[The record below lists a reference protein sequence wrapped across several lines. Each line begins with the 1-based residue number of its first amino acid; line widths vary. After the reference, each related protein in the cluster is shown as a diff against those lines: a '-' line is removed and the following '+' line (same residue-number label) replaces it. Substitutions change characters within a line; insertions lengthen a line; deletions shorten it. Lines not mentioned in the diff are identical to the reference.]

1 MNFKNYKKIVLLTSI
16 VAFLVL
22 PMVVFAQTSQGSSG
36 TGEFFSYFLAPIAS
50 FFLSL
55 SASLLT
61 FSVSMLDVALR
72 LPVDVEIVRGVW
84 GIIRDFANMFF
95 ILALV
100 VMALATILDLES
112 FGFPGYDWRQMLG
125 RFVFAAL
132 TINFSLAIGQVV
144 ISASQILT
152 NVFLNSIGDVSA
164 RMLEIIAPLNTG
176 VTETGGSTISSILSY
191 IGVPL
196 SALNLVSTITAA
208 GFGTSNLTIP
218 TITKMF
224 MSSFIMMTMAFSMI
238 TPVVFAFVRIPYL
251 WFLLI
256 ISPLAWISYVF
267 PRFRSAYSKW
277 WDHFLGW
284 NLFLPSFL
292 FFLYLGLY
300 ILTRQQEVL
309 VALFPNNNT
318 QISQAITLGLGYTV
332 QDIFFYIVV
341 LGVFWGGTAM
351 ALKSSFSAGQIAT
364 SSNAGNWV
372 SGWINRRTGIVGG
385 AQKRFDQLKKEG
397 LQTKIPFTNVKVYG
411 GEEAV
416 KERESRWA
424 ARLGVRGGGKDLAQ
438 LQVDK
443 INREYKVIED
453 RFDKGLL
460 TKDEVIKQSTNY
472 KLDDPRGIAHKK
484 LMLERGLVPKEQYG
498 NIFKD
503 YGDNPYLIEEL
514 SKSAEE
520 GKFGEADADTLLNIA
535 TYKAGT
541 GTIVKD
547 GVEKEFKYDYRFLG
561 QSGNFTSLRR
571 RAFKKVITDARS
583 VGKVT
588 FEDFKEAIELAGGP
602 RTKEGGELIKS
613 MSELNPAMTI
623 KYTLETPG
631 ANPQKFDISQLWDN
645 AINTS
650 YKKIAT
656 MTLSTW
662 ENPMFQ
668 KKLKAKLENAKE
680 DIKKRAD
687 KLSELQEEILDHPDK
702 SSKAKILDE
711 EIRSGTDVD
720 KYIQI
725 RSARAKAGKDVID

>member
-1 MNFKNYKKIVLLTSI
+1 MNFRNYKKIILLTSI

-267 PRFRSAYSKW
+267 PRFRSAYSNW
-277 WDHFLGW
+277 WNHFLGW

-318 QISQAITLGLGYTV
+318 PISQAITLGLGYTV

-341 LGVFWGGTAM
+341 LGVFWGGTAL
-351 ALKSSFSAGQIAT
+351 ALKSSFSAGQVAT
-364 SSNAGNWV
+364 SSKAGSWV
-372 SGWINRRTGIVGG
+372 GGWINRRTGIVGG
-385 AQKRFDQLKKEG
+385 VRKRLDQVEKEG
-397 LQTKIPFTNVKVYG
+397 LPGRAKILYG
-411 GEEAV
+411 GREAV
-416 KERESRWA
+416 ERREANWA
-424 ARLGVRGGGKDLAQ
+424 RGILGVRGADKNLAQ

-443 INREYKVIED
+443 INREYKVVED
-453 RFDKGLL
+453 KFDKGLI
-460 TKDEVIKQSTNY
+460 TKNEVIKQSTSY
-472 KLDDPRGIAHKK
+472 DVDDPRSIAHKK
-484 LMLERGLVPKEQYG
+484 LMLERGFVPKEQYAS
-498 NIFKD
+498 IFKD
-503 YGDNPYLIEEL
+503 FGSNPYLIEEL

-520 GKFGEADADTLLNIA
+520 GKFGEADAETLLNMA
-535 TYKAGT
+535 TARSG
-541 GTIVKD
+541 KD
-547 GVEKEFKYDYRFLG
+547 SKGGSYDYEFLA
-561 QSGNFTSLRR
+561 QSRNFTSVRR
-571 RAFKKVITDARS
+571 RAFKKVITDAKS
-583 VGKVT
+583 VGKVS
-588 FEDFKEAIELAGGP
+588 FKDFSEAIELAGGS

-613 MSELNPAMTI
+613 MGELNPTMTI

-631 ANPQKFDISQLWDN
+631 ANPQNLSLDQLWDN

-650 YKKIAT
+650 YKKIAM
-656 MTLSTW
+656 MTLGTW
-662 ENPMFQ
+662 QEQIFKDKLRDKLQNP
-668 KKLKAKLENAKE
+668 KE
-680 DIKKRAD
+680 DIKNRAN
-687 KLSELQEEILDHPDK
+687 KLSELQEEIADHPNK
-702 SSKAKILDE
+702 GEKALILDK
-711 EIRSGTDVD
+711 IREGTDVD
-720 KYIQI
+720 KYIQN
-725 RSARAKAGKDVID
+725 RSARAKAGKDVFE